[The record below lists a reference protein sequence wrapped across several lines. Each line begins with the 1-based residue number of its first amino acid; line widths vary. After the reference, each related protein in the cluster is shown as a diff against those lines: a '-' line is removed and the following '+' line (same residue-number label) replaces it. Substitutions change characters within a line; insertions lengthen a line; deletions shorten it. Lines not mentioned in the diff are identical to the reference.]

1 MVVGLVLIG
10 TLGTVV
16 NKWIA
21 AKHGYDYEDESGEKL
36 IKAKVEEDPK
46 TLARIDAL
54 EKRIRVL
61 ERIATDEGAR
71 LASEIE
77 ALQDAREDDL
87 SDALSAPRFKSREP
101 S

>member
-1 MVVGLVLIG
+1 MVVGIVLVG
-10 TLGTVV
+10 AVASMA

-21 AKHGYDYEDESGEKL
+21 AKHGYEIPDDDGEKMVK
-36 IKAKVEEDPK
+36 IVRDDPK

-54 EKRIRVL
+54 EKRVRVL

-71 LASEIE
+71 IASEIE
-77 ALQDAREDDL
+77 ALQDAREEDL
-87 SDALSAPRFKSREP
+87 GAALSTPRFKTREP

>member
-10 TLGTVV
+10 TIGTMV

-21 AKHGYDYEDESGEKL
+21 AKHGYEIDEDGEKMVK
-36 IKAKVEEDPK
+36 IVKDDPK

-54 EKRIRVL
+54 EKRVRVL
-61 ERIATDEGAR
+61 ERIATDDGAR

-77 ALQDAREDDL
+77 ALKQERYDDL
-87 SDALSAPRFKSREP
+87 SDALSRPEFTKERG
-101 S
+101 

>member
-10 TLGTVV
+10 TIGTVV

-21 AKHGYDYEDESGEKL
+21 AKHGYEIEDEAGEKMVK
-36 IKAKVEEDPK
+36 IVQDDPK

-77 ALQDAREDDL
+77 ALQETREDDL
-87 SDALSAPRFKSREP
+87 SDALSSPRFRTRET